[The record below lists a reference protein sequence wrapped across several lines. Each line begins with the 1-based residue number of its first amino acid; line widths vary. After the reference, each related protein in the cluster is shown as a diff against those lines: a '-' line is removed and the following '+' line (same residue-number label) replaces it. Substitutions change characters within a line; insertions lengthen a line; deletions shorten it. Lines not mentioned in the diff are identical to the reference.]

1 MSRNKQGGRDM
12 MDPRARR
19 TRRLLV
25 DGLEELMLERSYE
38 RITVGDIAAQATV
51 NRATLYLHF
60 RDKDALLQELLG
72 EHVRE
77 GLDRG
82 APVPSSREAD
92 YVPVLLTAV
101 CGLLAQI
108 AGTCPR
114 RHKQF
119 EAHLEALVQADVR
132 ARVAAWLALPGAA
145 PEPGA
150 EPLAATVLSAALFAA
165 AQAWQRDK
173 RRPSAA
179 AFARRAVPVLLAPLG
194 GSDVTV
200 LSAVRQLSIQ
210 PGGRV
215 RSGTM

>member
-1 MSRNKQGGRDM
+1 MSRNEQAERDT
-12 MDPRARR
+12 MDPRSRR

-25 DGLEELMLERSYE
+25 DGLEELMREHSYE

-72 EHVRE
+72 ERVRE
-77 GLDRG
+77 GLDRS
-82 APVPSSREAD
+82 APVPSSREAH
-92 YVPVLLTAV
+92 YLTVLLTAV
-101 CGLLAQI
+101 CELLAQI
-108 AGTCPR
+108 TGACPR

-145 PEPGA
+145 PRPGA
-150 EPLAATVLSAALFAA
+150 EPLAATVFSAALFAA
-165 AQAWQRDK
+165 AQAWQRDE
-173 RRPSAA
+173 RRPAAA

-194 GSDVTV
+194 GSDGTILSTV
-200 LSAVRQLSIQ
+200 PHVSIQ
-210 PGGRV
+210 SVGRV
-215 RSGTM
+215 RSGTR